1 VDTFLAVGAIVT
13 LVALVVILTVHFRKK
28 ANNGNSI
35 LDIVKFSPETSETL
49 AIMRDQA
56 SGISIP
62 IERILA
68 TNEIAESSLFEI
80 TDRTVIARI
89 SATVPVAAEIAA
101 KTISN
106 NALKNVELYSQLTWK
121 VYSIARSSES
131 N

>member
-1 VDTFLAVGAIVT
+1 MDTFLAVGAIVT